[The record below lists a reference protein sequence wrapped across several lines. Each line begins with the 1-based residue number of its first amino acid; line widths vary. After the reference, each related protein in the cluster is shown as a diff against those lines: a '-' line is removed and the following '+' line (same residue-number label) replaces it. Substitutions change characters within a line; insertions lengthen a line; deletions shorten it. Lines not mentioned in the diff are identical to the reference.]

1 MDLTEYATQENAE
14 AGIWSRVELYG
25 KKADFELRI
34 LGIDSDAV
42 QKFNRAQMKKIR
54 LNTGKAELDDETLDS
69 VLESNDKGV
78 IIRIAGIRGLQFDKK
93 HKEILGYEP
102 VTLEGKELKDDK
114 QSYQFLIE
122 KIPAVKDFVLKVSG
136 DRVNFTQGKKNA

>member
-1 MDLTEYATQENAE
+1 MDLTEYATQDKAE
-14 AGIWSRVELYG
+14 AGEWFTIFLYG
-25 KKADFELRI
+25 KATEFQLKI
-34 LGIDSDAV
+34 LGSDSDAV
-42 QKFNRAQMKKIR
+42 QKFNRAQMKKVP
-54 LNTGKAELDDETLDS
+54 LNAGKVELDDETLDR
-69 VLESNDKGV
+69 VLESNDEGV
-78 IIRIAGIRGLQFDKK
+78 IVRIAGIRGLQFDKK